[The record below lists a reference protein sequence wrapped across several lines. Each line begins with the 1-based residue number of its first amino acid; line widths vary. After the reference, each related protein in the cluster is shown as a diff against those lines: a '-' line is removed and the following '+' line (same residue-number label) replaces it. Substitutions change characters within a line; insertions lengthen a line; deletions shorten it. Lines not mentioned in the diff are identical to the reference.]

1 MGLFEMVVAIV
12 FIATVGE
19 VAKAAMSR
27 GPKRSA
33 AAAEKRIGEVETE
46 LRAAELR
53 LAQAEERVAD
63 LTDKLDFVEQLL
75 ADPGRAQRLPPGA
88 AR

>member
-1 MGLFEMVVAIV
+1 MGVFEMVVAIV

-19 VAKAAMSR
+19 VAKAAFSR

-33 AAAEKRIGEVETE
+33 ATAEKRIGEVEAE

-53 LAQAEERVAD
+53 LSQAEERVAD
-63 LTDKLDFVEQLL
+63 LTDKLDFVEKLL
-75 ADPGRAQRLPPGA
+75 SDPGRPQRLPPGA
-88 AR
+88 R